1 MEISEQP
8 PVDPTKPQNEEIKP
22 KIEIESKPSL
32 LKRIGGTVGYL
43 LFLLVFFEIA
53 FRIFFNIPIFI
64 YMLPFDD
71 AFEVKWYY
79 WWLER
84 HKNAG
89 VEIYFSYDDYDET
102 LGWVSKPNL
111 EAHSSDI
118 DQTMLSTNSNRL
130 RMTYDVPYE
139 NTAGNQRILVLG
151 DSFTFGENV
160 NDDENYPY
168 LLDQAL
174 PDTTV
179 INAGVHGYGHDQ
191 MLIYFQEDGVK
202 YSPDIVMV
210 GFLSTDVSRNVLK
223 FRDFAKPKFELNDG
237 ELELTNVP
245 VPKPNEVLA
254 DSYWRSRTMDV
265 GQIFYD
271 IFRQRTGRL
280 KAEEAEITTAILDEI
295 VATTQEIGAI
305 PVLVYMPWGEEIT
318 EDLDLVEW
326 EAFML
331 SYCEQNPEVH
341 CTTLRPEFADGL
353 AAGTTFH
360 EGHWKPP
367 GHQVV
372 ADGVFDFLVKS
383 ELVNP

>member
-1 MEISEQP
+1 MQVTQP
-8 PVDPTKPQNEEIKP
+8 QPTDPVNLEKEPVPAAEP
-22 KIEIESKPSL
+22 KPSFARRL
-32 LKRIGGTVGYL
+32 GGMLAYL
-43 LFLLVFFEIA
+43 LFLAVFFEVA
-53 FRIFFNIPIFI
+53 FRIFFNIPVFI

-89 VEIYFSYDDYDET
+89 VEIYFSYDDYHET

-118 DQTMLSTNSNRL
+118 DDTSLSTNSNRL

-168 LLDQAL
+168 LLDQQL

-179 INAGVHGYGHDQ
+179 INSGVHGYGHDQ
-191 MLIYFQEDGVK
+191 MLIYFQEEGVK
-202 YSPDIVMV
+202 YEPDIVMV

-223 FRDFAKPKFELNDG
+223 FRDFAKPKFELKDD
-237 ELELTNVP
+237 ELVLTNVP
-245 VPKPNEVLA
+245 VPSPNEVLA
-254 DSYWRSRTMDV
+254 DSYWRSRTVDV
-265 GQIFYD
+265 GRIFYD

-280 KAEEAEITTAILDEI
+280 KAEQVEITTAILDEI
-295 VATTQEIGAI
+295 VATTQEIGAV
-305 PVLVYMPWGEEIT
+305 PMLVYMPWGEEIT
-318 EDLDLVEW
+318 EDLAPVEW

-331 SYCEQNPEVH
+331 DYCQQNPEVH

-353 AAGTTFH
+353 AEGTTYH
-360 EGHWKPP
+360 EGHWKLP

-372 ADGVFDFLVKS
+372 ADGTFDFLVES
-383 ELVNP
+383 ELVQP